1 MDRGTWWATIYRISE
16 SDMTEWQSRHTHLQF
31 SVPHNFASDFY
42 LLSNIQQVF
51 LPPQSISLCLALNF
65 IFPHGTSYILPC
77 TRQTACLLHLRWSE
91 VLVAQ
96 SFLTLCDPMDWSLLG
111 SSVHGTLQART
122 LEQVAI
128 SFSRRSSWPRD
139 RTHVSCTAGGH
150 FTVSAT
156 REALWTWKDCET
168 LESRGSRNLFFIY
181 HINYYDIWNMVS
193 DQYLYIDCTLNQDY
207 SEHN

>member
-96 SFLTLCDPMDWSLLG
+96 SFPTLCDPMDWGLLG

-128 SFSRRSSWPRD
+128 SFSRSSWPRD
-139 RTHVSCTAGGH
+139 RTHISWLQVDTLPSQPPGKLSEPEKTVKPLKAGAVGIY
-150 FTVSAT
+150 S
-156 REALWTWKDCET
+156 
-168 LESRGSRNLFFIY
+168 SFI
-181 HINYYDIWNMVS
+181 
-193 DQYLYIDCTLNQDY
+193 T
-207 SEHN
+207 